1 MPACFLALAIFGC
14 ASQGTPP
21 ATYVAE
27 SAGDTPS
34 AVFRSVMGITLGEP
48 LAISVDFVGRPLV
61 ADGVAARII
70 RFSPEGDKALEFQ
83 SPSQIPGF
91 YPGDVKA
98 TGFFVYSLDVVSRLV
113 VRFDHTGTYRDVLI
127 DFDELFEGGRI
138 APSGMDVD
146 NSGRIVVT
154 DETDH
159 QVILFDAY
167 LKVEIVFGSY
177 GSFPGQFD
185 SPAGISFLER
195 GGLLVTDS
203 GNRRLQIF
211 DEGGKFLRVIPEEGM
226 ENPMRRPRRAVMASD
241 GTIYVAD
248 PGAGHVFVFD
258 ASGRLL
264 RSIRP
269 AGVNNFRPTDVEITS
284 TGQIYVT
291 DTANSSLYVF
301 R

>member
-1 MPACFLALAIFGC
+1 
-14 ASQGTPP
+14 
-21 ATYVAE
+21 VE
-27 SAGDTPS
+27 SSGDTPVAVYRS
-34 AVFRSVMGITLGEP
+34 AMGITLGEP

-61 ADGVAARII
+61 ADGVAARVI
-70 RFSPEGDKALEFQ
+70 RLSPEGDKALEFQ

-127 DFDELFEGGRI
+127 NFDELFDGRRTT
-138 APSGMDVD
+138 PSGMDVD
-146 NSGRIVVT
+146 DSGRIVVT

-167 LKVEIVFGSY
+167 LQVEIVFGSY

-185 SPAGISFLER
+185 SPAGISFLKK
-195 GGLLVTDS
+195 GGLLVADS
-203 GNRRLQIF
+203 GNSRLQVF
-211 DEGGKFLRVIPEEGM
+211 DEGGKFLRVIPPEGM
-226 ENPMRRPRRAVMASD
+226 ENPMRRPRRAVMAAD

-248 PGAGHVFVFD
+248 PDAGHVFTFD
-258 ASGRLL
+258 SSGRLV

-269 AGVNNFRPTDVEITS
+269 AGVRDFRPTDVEVAS
-284 TGQIYVT
+284 TGQVYVT